1 MQTGA
6 PVEETARAQNELTKD
21 GAFPWKRI
29 FPSRSFPA
37 GTLCAARDLA
47 QRFVGSDAGDGGKV
61 QRAQSSR
68 GLRDF
73 YFKIFADEFVQPR
86 GSAVPFV
93 PEDEAVA
100 VAEIR
105 VPEAFSR
112 LGREQPKTRRALR
125 ERQKR
130 VPVGM
135 MHDVERF
142 PVIHSRAAQMRVRDR
157 EAERE
162 KKAAGGKFVFF
173 ALVSAAVFL
182 GILGLDVG
190 IFMISKKL
198 ADSAKHQRIFA
209 DAIAHDL
216 KTPAIEAE
224 SMANLLALR
233 IGDDSL
239 RPHVMALQKKLGRL
253 TKMLDDILIFSE
265 ISACDQIQRN
275 GAFTLSLREGR
286 SPVRSGRAAFEHL
299 EGKSRGDGNDLRFR
313 IPAPFVS
320 FFV

>member
-21 GAFPWKRI
+21 GPFPWKRI

-47 QRFVGSDAGDGGKV
+47 QRFVGGDAGGGGKV
-61 QRAQSSR
+61 QRAQSFR

-105 VPEAFSR
+105 VSEAFSR

-157 EAERE
+157 ESERE
-162 KKAAGGKFVFF
+162 KKAADGKFVFF
-173 ALVSAAVFL
+173 RACSRGGFL
-182 GILGLDVG
+182 GNSWARRRNFHDFEETGGFREASTD
-190 IFMISKKL
+190 FRRRDRS
-198 ADSAKHQRIFA
+198 RFE
-209 DAIAHDL
+209 DA
-216 KTPAIEAE
+216 
-224 SMANLLALR
+224 
-233 IGDDSL
+233 GD
-239 RPHVMALQKKLGRL
+239 
-253 TKMLDDILIFSE
+253 
-265 ISACDQIQRN
+265 
-275 GAFTLSLREGR
+275 
-286 SPVRSGRAAFEHL
+286 
-299 EGKSRGDGNDLRFR
+299 
-313 IPAPFVS
+313 
-320 FFV
+320 